1 MREDVQ
7 LQSQPSLRTVYGGE
21 ATLGLGVRCMGGGQ
35 LARLPA
41 STQSVP
47 LRKCS
52 VPRRAS
58 VGERNKERH
67 ITIRAAADG
76 WVVEPLGSPATA
88 RDATHVRHVQSFL
101 RAPTYRYNPRST
113 MDTLGLSKYSSVHE
127 IHAALSVLLRDERA
141 HQSIHVLMLHGL
153 ENFDDRCMLPLLSVI
168 RSLKG
173 LIGASQKKT
182 MHAHSRH
189 ATVVCTVC
197 LSQLLKIV
205 RAIIGINLGE
215 IGSHVTDKAWK
226 AFGDVIS
233 EHPNSVVCCFVDS
246 VLANTQTVQVSP
258 ESLAGALSLAGL
270 HASSESQGTLET
282 LWEPAAAAAAVLPS
296 LSLHL

>member
-1 MREDVQ
+1 MH
-7 LQSQPSLRTVYGGE
+7 
-21 ATLGLGVRCMGGGQ
+21 GGGGGGGQLQ

-127 IHAALSVLLRDERA
+127 IHAVLSVLLRDERA

-197 LSQLLKIV
+197 LSQLLKLF
-205 RAIIGINLGE
+205 AQ
-215 IGSHVTDKAWK
+215 S
-226 AFGDVIS
+226 
-233 EHPNSVVCCFVDS
+233 
-246 VLANTQTVQVSP
+246 
-258 ESLAGALSLAGL
+258 
-270 HASSESQGTLET
+270 
-282 LWEPAAAAAAVLPS
+282 
-296 LSLHL
+296 